1 MLQALSLD
9 PTELSL
15 THPAV
20 LRDMAVVCSE
30 CDEKSRCRSDLT
42 LRIAA
47 ATYDEYCPNAE
58 TIEALQE
65 EEMKI

>member
-1 MLQALSLD
+1 
-9 PTELSL
+9 
-15 THPAV
+15 
-20 LRDMAVVCSE
+20 MAVVCSE

-47 ATYDEYCPNAE
+47 AKYDEYCPNAQ

-65 EEMKI
+65 QEMQI